1 MFATIP
7 VSLNKLTQQI
17 LHGFWF
23 LQWRLLCL
31 DRHERRKLRCEGDT
45 LLTYHHG
52 KWYSCVCLCA
62 VCPSADMHFE
72 ATVKE
77 SILHSSVPE
86 GCAHGQLGC
95 KTLRK
100 EQPFVQ
106 QNIGK
111 ERATFGYYVSQ
122 LLTWKLKPCLP
133 MYTVRSHRSEQR
145 IHTYK
150 HT

>member
-106 QNIGK
+106 QK
-111 ERATFGYYVSQ
+111 HWERTRYIWILCFTTFDLKAETLFAYVHRKIPSQ
-122 LLTWKLKPCLP
+122 WTKNP
-133 MYTVRSHRSEQR
+133 Y
-145 IHTYK
+145 I
-150 HT
+150 